1 MSTEI
6 FGWVAAALSL
16 IYKLPQMYRL
26 WRAKKIDGLSVTSLM
41 VQTISYG
48 FYIAHGVTIND
59 LPILWMG
66 IVALVQ
72 SLLVIGLYFYYKHQR
87 SEQTTTHEQNA
98 RGREQ
103 PKIANTTAR

>member
-26 WRAKKIDGLSVTSLM
+26 WRAKKIDGLSVTSLI
-41 VQTISYG
+41 VQSISYG
-48 FYIAHGVTIND
+48 FYIAHGVAIND

-66 IVALVQ
+66 IVALIQ
-72 SLLVIGLYFYYKHQR
+72 SLLVIGLYFHYKH
-87 SEQTTTHEQNA
+87 SEQTTTPEQNA
-98 RGREQ
+98 
-103 PKIANTTAR
+103 